1 MANRTI
7 LIVDDDPERLAYY
20 FNLLEV
26 GDISALDILGV
37 QSASKRWHPTL
48 RQQDPLKFDEM
59 FAGMVRDEFFYPLC
73 IIDMRMPEVRGGPI
87 NERRGLQTARRVRE
101 LDPDIHIM
109 ICTADPGIEAGEI
122 FKEVG
127 GSTHF
132 FRLPFDEAQEKEF
145 CSKVRELVDE
155 WNGRH

>member
-48 RQQDPLKFDEM
+48 R
-59 FAGMVRDEFFYPLC
+59 
-73 IIDMRMPEVRGGPI
+73 
-87 NERRGLQTARRVRE
+87 
-101 LDPDIHIM
+101 
-109 ICTADPGIEAGEI
+109 
-122 FKEVG
+122 
-127 GSTHF
+127 
-132 FRLPFDEAQEKEF
+132 
-145 CSKVRELVDE
+145 
-155 WNGRH
+155 